1 MEIEKLKST
10 WRMMGEQIGDLEA
23 ENRRIAEKLAAGK
36 AETSKKKLAKLAKV
50 GIACAILL
58 PILAPLLYYLLNF
71 QMWIAILYGVF
82 GVIMGVANIF
92 FYNKIMD
99 NDYLSLTLVKALSEA
114 YKIRIYLRNVR
125 ILGISMG
132 LVVILSMAIE
142 MIIREKWNIVVGMS
156 VGCALGMIIGIK
168 GWTEESRLSRQII
181 RDLREAL
188 NDSTKDISANDEQ

>member
-10 WRMMGEQIGDLEA
+10 WRMMGEQIGDLKA

-50 GIACAILL
+50 GIVCAILL

-99 NDYLSLTLVKALSEA
+99 NDYLSLPLVKALSEA

-156 VGCALGMIIGIK
+156 VGCVLGMIIGIK
-168 GWTEESRLSRQII
+168 G
-181 RDLREAL
+181 
-188 NDSTKDISANDEQ
+188 